1 MISYCSIY
9 TYVELNA
16 LIRGGS
22 GGGGGG
28 GGSWGADD
36 PPLPGL
42 NILYQLAVLG
52 STASFATLPSTNEP

>member
-1 MISYCSIY
+1 MEGDYHAA
-9 TYVELNA
+9 VDLQA
-16 LIRGGS
+16 LGRIQ
-22 GGGGGG
+22 

-52 STASFATLPSTNEP
+52 STASFTTLPSTNEP

>member
-1 MISYCSIY
+1 MPG
-9 TYVELNA
+9 A
-16 LIRGGS
+16 DP
-22 GGGGGG
+22 GG

-52 STASFATLPSTNEP
+52 